1 MHLNL
6 AMRSIACGLCG
17 AGALFAVSA
26 DAGRAQSQPE
36 PQPDAEQAGEE
47 DAAPFELDLDAILT
61 RDGQDAE
68 DARQDAQDAPPP
80 TEGQSEALRERLNR
94 FLEESDRATPA
105 ADAGAGARRLGGI
118 VVLRALDKVTARF
131 TDLHVRIDEP
141 TQFGALTI
149 VARTC
154 YKRPPEETPETTAF
168 LQVYETGLASEAV
181 AADARAAAIADPAL
195 RLEITDAER
204 DGAAELLTE
213 SAPPETGPL
222 AQAPADAAETETA
235 TDATDAEVAGPDAAA
250 GLSDLIVAE
259 PEPEPAEQAESGPD
273 RAPSATAPAL
283 EAEGEKI
290 FSGWMFASS
299 PALNPL
305 EHPVYDVWVID
316 CIAAAPEN

>member
-1 MHLNL
+1 
-6 AMRSIACGLCG
+6 MRSTARGLCA

-26 DAGRAQSQPE
+26 GAEGAQSQPE
-36 PQPDAEQAGEE
+36 PPAEAGQAGEE
-47 DAAPFELDLDAILT
+47 ETTPFELDLDAILAP
-61 RDGQDAE
+61 DGEEAE
-68 DARQDAQDAPPP
+68 RAQEGAQDAPLP
-80 TEGQSEALRERLNR
+80 TDSQSEALRERLNQ
-94 FLEESDRATPA
+94 FLEESDRAAPA
-105 ADAGAGARRLGGI
+105 ADAAAGARPFGGI

-149 VARTC
+149 VARAC

-168 LQVYETGLASEAV
+168 LQVYETGLAREAV
-181 AADARAAAIADPAL
+181 AADARAGAAADPAL
-195 RLEITDAER
+195 RLDITDAER
-204 DGAAELLTE
+204 DRAAGLLTE
-213 SAPPETGPL
+213 TAPPETGPL

-235 TDATDAEVAGPDAAA
+235 TGATDAEVAGPDVAA

-259 PEPEPAEQAESGPD
+259 PEPAEQAENGPD